1 MREWYE
7 KKKEWKEAAGYKIE
21 AVEMPEGPT
30 SFPLEKL
37 ENLIYGIN
45 EAKSTYWAL
54 WNNCQDFVNLILK
67 VLGSPIAY
75 NKTAKNAFFG
85 SVGAS
90 IAVLGACAIAS
101 TVNKRQKDKK
111 ESGIIEKF

>member
-7 KKKEWKEAAGYKIE
+7 KKKEWKESAGYKIE
-21 AVEMPEGPT
+21 PVKMPQGPT

-37 ENLIYGIN
+37 ENLINGIN

-54 WNNCQDFVNLILK
+54 WNNCQEFVNLILK
-67 VLGSPIAY
+67 VLGSPTAY
-75 NKTAKNAFFG
+75 RVSAKNAFFG

-90 IAVLGACAIAS
+90 VALLGATAIAS
-101 TVNKRQKDKK
+101 TVNARKKDQK
-111 ESGIIEKF
+111 